1 MNPQRLMFIAF
12 LARWFTTGDDA
23 DFELVVPFFDRSVPW
38 PNLCITIMQA
48 LHDSGRS
55 GDGRDRDGA
64 EKLCRHLWRAFIFKE
79 QRANHLR
86 KAKHHIIQEETP

>member
-1 MNPQRLMFIAF
+1 MTPQRLMFIAF

-23 DFELVVPFFDRSVPW
+23 DFEQVVPFFVRGVAW
-38 PNLCITIMQA
+38 ELLCSDILQA
-48 LHDSGRS
+48 LQDSGQY
-55 GDGRDRDGA
+55 GDGRDRGWAD
-64 EKLCRHLWRAFIFKE
+64 KMCRHLWRAFIFKE